1 MQLVKGC
8 AAEVSSWTG
17 AFQMKPIYCRCQL
30 GEDEIKTIHILDVNI
45 SCPMFLI

>member
-17 AFQMKPIYCRCQL
+17 AFQMKPIYCKCQL
-30 GEDEIKTIHILDVNI
+30 GEDEIKAIHILDVYI
-45 SCPMFLI
+45 IFPMFLI